1 MSSQSY
7 GLKLQGLVI
16 ILSLD
21 VPEGNQAMDYF
32 PNGSPESVCSVI
44 SFCKTLLGRPDSS
57 LVRPL
62 VYKYIEDFLPDA
74 FKYRG
79 GIRLKSVQ
87 LALDGI
93 TLLRQDANMPQNVQR
108 IFDDLESLY
117 KSEAYSMETKSHEVD
132 DVAMGC
138 CRRPATM
145 AWRFLS
151 SLVDLGLFLILV
163 RHLWI
168 LLFR

>member
-7 GLKLQGLVI
+7 GLKLQDLVI

-21 VPEGNQAMDYF
+21 VPEGNQAMGYF
-32 PNGSPESVCSVI
+32 PGGSPESICSVI

-62 VYKYIEDFLPDA
+62 VYRYIEDFVPDA

-79 GIRLKSVQ
+79 GIRLESVQ
-87 LALDGI
+87 MALEEI
-93 TLLRQDANMPQNVQR
+93 ISLRQDANIPQNVQK
-108 IFDDLESLY
+108 ILDDLESLY
-117 KSEAYSMETKSHEVD
+117 QSEAYSMETKGDGVD

-138 CRRPATM
+138 CRRPAAAM
-145 AWRFLS
+145 A
-151 SLVDLGLFLILV
+151 
-163 RHLWI
+163 
-168 LLFR
+168 